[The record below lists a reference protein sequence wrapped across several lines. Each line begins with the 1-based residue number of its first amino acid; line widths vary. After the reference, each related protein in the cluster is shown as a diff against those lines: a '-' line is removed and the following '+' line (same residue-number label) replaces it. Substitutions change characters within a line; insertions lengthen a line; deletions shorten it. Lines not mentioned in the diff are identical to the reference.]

1 MRPAKEIRFFRIVYS
16 FQFADIRKATFRVNQ
31 PFQVNRSIGSIQ
43 KVKETN
49 FTLNQTLKTMKNLR
63 AYFSAI
69 LILLMFTMS
78 GCELIGDI
86 FKAGMWTA
94 VILIV
99 IVVLIIMW
107 ILRAIRGR
115 GPRV

>member
-1 MRPAKEIRFFRIVYS
+1 MRPAKEIRFSRIVYS
-16 FQFADIRKATFRVNQ
+16 FQFPEIRKATFRANQ